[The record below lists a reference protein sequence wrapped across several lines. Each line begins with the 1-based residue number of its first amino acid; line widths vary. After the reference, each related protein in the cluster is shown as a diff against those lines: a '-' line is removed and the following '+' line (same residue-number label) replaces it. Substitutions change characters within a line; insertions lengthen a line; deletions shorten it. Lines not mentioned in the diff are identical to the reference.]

1 MMGTW
6 NKFIWN
12 YAGQNLHFCSEEDYM
27 RILGTDE
34 FKNMPVFPSDGSVK
48 VIDDITVVKLTSD
61 EKQIPGLMD

>member
-1 MMGTW
+1 
-6 NKFIWN
+6 
-12 YAGQNLHFCSEEDYM
+12 M